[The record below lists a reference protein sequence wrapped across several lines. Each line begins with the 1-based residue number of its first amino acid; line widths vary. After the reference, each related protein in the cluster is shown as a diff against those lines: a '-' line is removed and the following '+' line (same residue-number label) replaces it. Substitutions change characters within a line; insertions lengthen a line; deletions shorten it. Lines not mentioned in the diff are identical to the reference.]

1 MKAVILCL
9 LLCTFGTAYSQYSAT
24 TVLFIQCYFEIP
36 SKLEMLQLEVDL
48 RNHPKTKLVRLD
60 FHSQRA
66 FILTK
71 NLSEISKN
79 EVLAWFEEY
88 SETVSCVQIGVKGI
102 DKIEPY
108 PFTHCDD
115 E

>member
-1 MKAVILCL
+1 M
-9 LLCTFGTAYSQYSAT
+9 
-24 TVLFIQCYFEIP
+24 
-36 SKLEMLQLEVDL
+36 
-48 RNHPKTKLVRLD
+48 
-60 FHSQRA
+60 
-66 FILTK
+66 TK

-108 PFTHCDD
+108 PFTNCDD